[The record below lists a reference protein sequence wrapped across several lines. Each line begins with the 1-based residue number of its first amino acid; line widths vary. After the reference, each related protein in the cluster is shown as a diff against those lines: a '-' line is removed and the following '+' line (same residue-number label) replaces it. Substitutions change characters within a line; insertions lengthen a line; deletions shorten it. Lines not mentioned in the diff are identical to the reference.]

1 MSRLDDILEKNK
13 MTEKGVAGIYS
24 LFSSRNIKF
33 INKLINFSEA
43 DLQGL
48 AKIKDCIDEI
58 ALDIASDFY
67 DYLMTIEETR
77 KIILSRPDLLEQ
89 LKLTQSH
96 YISQLFGLTYDEKYF
111 INRVIVGFAHYI
123 YMISPSVYIGSYGY
137 YNTLITSA
145 VINCCKKN
153 GISAEESVLIL
164 NSVQKLLSLDITLAI
179 ESYYQKSIDDVYK
192 LEQDSL
198 GRLIV
203 LAEYRDEDTGRH
215 ISRMSH
221 YARIIAK
228 ELGMDKVFQEKIL
241 NAAPMHDIGKVGISD
256 NILLKPGRLTKDE
269 FEIMKTHVE
278 IGYNILKDSESAILK
293 EGAVISLSHH
303 ENFDG
308 SGYPKGLTGDKIPIA
323 GRICKIADVFDAL
336 INKRIYKLAYTLE
349 ETIAIMK
356 DEMQPGKSFDPDCFN
371 AFLKG
376 MEEILDVRQKIDLGD
391 IAEIS

>member
-13 MTEKGVAGIYS
+13 MTEKGVAGIYN
-24 LFSSRNIKF
+24 LFSSLNIELL
-33 INKLINFSEA
+33 NKLTNFSET
-43 DLQGL
+43 DLQGI

-67 DYLMTIEETR
+67 DYLITVEETR

-137 YNTLITSA
+137 YNTLISSA
-145 VINCCKKN
+145 VINCCKKKEM
-153 GISAEESVLIL
+153 SAEESVRIL
-164 NSVQKLLSLDITLAI
+164 NSVQKLLSIDITLAI
-179 ESYYQKSIDDVYK
+179 ESYYQKSIDDVYRM
-192 LEQDSL
+192 EQDSL

-221 YARIIAK
+221 YASIIAK
-228 ELGMDKVFQEKIL
+228 ELGMDKVFQEEIL
-241 NAAPMHDIGKVGISD
+241 NAAPMHDIGKVGIPD

-269 FEIMKTHVE
+269 FEIMKTHTE
-278 IGYNILKDSESAILK
+278 IGYNILKDSESATLK

-308 SGYPKGLTGDKIPIA
+308 SGYPKGLAGDKIPIA

-336 INKRIYKLAYTLE
+336 INKRIYKPAYTLK

-356 DEMQPGKSFDPDCFN
+356 DEMQPGKSFDGDCFN

-376 MEEILDVRQKIDLGD
+376 MDEILDVRQKIDSGNIAD
-391 IAEIS
+391 IS

>member
-24 LFSSRNIKF
+24 LFSSCNIELL
-33 INKLINFSEA
+33 NKLTNFSET
-43 DLQGL
+43 DLQGI
-48 AKIKDCIDEI
+48 AKIKDCIDDI
-58 ALDIASDFY
+58 ALEIASDFY
-67 DYLMTIEETR
+67 DYLMTIDETR

-137 YNTLITSA
+137 YNTLISSA
-145 VINCCKKN
+145 VINCCKKKEM
-153 GISAEESVLIL
+153 SAEESVRIL
-164 NSVQKLLSLDITLAI
+164 NSVQKLLSIDITLAI
-179 ESYYQKSIDDVYK
+179 ESYYQKSIDDVYRM
-192 LEQDSL
+192 EQDSL

-221 YARIIAK
+221 YASIIAK
-228 ELGMDKVFQEKIL
+228 ELGMNKVFQEEIL
-241 NAAPMHDIGKVGISD
+241 NAAPMHDIGKVGIPD

-269 FEIMKTHVE
+269 FEIMKTHTE
-278 IGYNILKDSESAILK
+278 IGYNILKDSESATLK

-308 SGYPKGLTGDKIPIA
+308 SGYPKGLAGDKIPIA

-336 INKRIYKLAYTLE
+336 INKRIYKPAYTLK

-356 DEMQPGKSFDPDCFN
+356 DEMQPGKSFDADCFN

-376 MEEILDVRQKIDLGD
+376 MDEILDVRQKIDSGNIED
-391 IAEIS
+391 IS